1 MFRVDAA
8 FSGELRENWRILLIA
23 FAVLFFGFSAPAYA
37 LPFLYPEVIA
47 EFGWTREQATLL
59 ASAKYLTGAVASI
72 LVGRF
77 LDLTGVWI
85 ALLLS
90 ISIGGL
96 ALVGFLFI
104 GDLTTYYIAG
114 VMLGIAGPGAM
125 VTVFVMMARTFR
137 EAQGT
142 ATGIALLG
150 TGLGGVVMPLV
161 TAALIG
167 AVGWRA
173 GMALLSLGIWLI
185 AIPLLIY
192 GMRAV
197 PVERADNPTPAASD
211 KPADGGPITYIGR
224 LMRGHTFWLLSLA
237 FFLVT
242 IVDQALVQHQ
252 VLMFNDAGV
261 SPEMA
266 ALGVSLIGLLSM
278 AGRILAGTV
287 LDRYSNRGLALFYLL
302 LTVVAL
308 LCLFLTNPAVF
319 ALFIV
324 LRALAHAGVMI
335 DGPVLGRHC
344 FGVRHLGVLLGLFT
358 AMANIGSATGPWLMA
373 RLFDQTGS
381 YDNALLLFTLLP
393 LVSAVMILIV
403 KPKVWLQQRGLPTR
417 YWRHAR

>member
-90 ISIGGL
+90 ITVGGL
-96 ALVGFLFI
+96 ALIGFLFI

-114 VMLGIAGPGAM
+114 IMLGIAGPGAM

-192 GMRAV
+192 GMRVV
-197 PVERADNPTPAASD
+197 PVGRAGERERNASD
-211 KPADGGPITYIGR
+211 EPVESGPIEYIGS
-224 LMRGHTFWLLSLA
+224 LMRGHTFWLLSVA

-261 SPEMA
+261 SPEMT

-278 AGRILAGTV
+278 AGRIVAGTV
-287 LDRYSNRGLALFYLL
+287 LDRHSNRGLALFYLL
-302 LTVVAL
+302 LTVVAF
-308 LCLFLTNPAVF
+308 LCLFLANPAVF

-324 LRALAHAGVMI
+324 VRALAHAGVMI

-373 RLFDQTGS
+373 RLFDQSGS
-381 YDNALLLFTLLP
+381 YDDALLLFMLLP
-393 LVSAVMILIV
+393 VISTVAILIV
-403 KPKVWLQQRGLPTR
+403 KPRVWLQQRTR
-417 YWRHAR
+417 TSLR